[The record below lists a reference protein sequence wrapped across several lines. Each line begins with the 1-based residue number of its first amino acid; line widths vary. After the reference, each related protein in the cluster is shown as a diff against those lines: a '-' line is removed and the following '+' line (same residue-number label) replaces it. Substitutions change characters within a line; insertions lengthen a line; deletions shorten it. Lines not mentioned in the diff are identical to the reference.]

1 MALVT
6 LQDAKTY
13 LRVDYT
19 DEDELIGS
27 FLISAEHVASDVGRL
42 SDADWSEIDAEP
54 TDSDSRSLQGR
65 RAELRMAVLF
75 AVGYL
80 YEHREEADHSAMI
93 DTMSS
98 LLFSVRESRV

>member
-13 LRVDYT
+13 LHVDYT
-19 DEDELIGS
+19 DEDELINS
-27 FLISAEHVASDVGRL
+27 FLISAEHIASDVGRL

-54 TDSDSRSLQGR
+54 TDSDSRNLQGR
-65 RAELRMAVLF
+65 RAELKIAILF

-80 YEHREEADHSAMI
+80 YEHREEANHGDMI
-93 DTMSS
+93 DTMSN
-98 LLFSVRESRV
+98 LLFSIREGVI